1 MKTVFTKAKRIAA
14 AGFVLLFLCAGFFGC
29 APAKYFYDPFP
40 DDFEG
45 TKWVCREADIVFYVP
60 EGGSVICTCTV
71 GETTCRGY
79 VWDSHRGR
87 VSLYAELYE
96 QDAETGSRPF
106 ANRYAVLSADYH
118 YDEETGT
125 LVLSNARFWEH
136 GSDYNSPDFPETLT
150 FDRAGTVA
158 TTPSAHWVADEMDL
172 YLDSFDD
179 APFYYRGE
187 IVIDGETHVAYAVE
201 ESPNF
206 FWLTYDKGNLIYL
219 DFDVSEDRIVA
230 TVDGYGA
237 HEEYLF
243 KASYPTWYQYFYD
256 LKTITVRPTE

>member
-79 VWDSHRGR
+79 VSDYHRGSVR
-87 VSLYAELYE
+87 LYAELYA
-96 QDAETGSRPF
+96 QDAETGSRTF
-106 ANRYAVLSADYH
+106 GHLYADYH

-125 LVLSNARFWEH
+125 LVLSNARFRER
-136 GSDYNSPDFPETLT
+136 GSDDNSPDFPETLT
-150 FDRAGTVA
+150 FDRVGNVA

-179 APFYYRGE
+179 LPSYYRGE

-201 ESPNF
+201 RSPNR
-206 FWLTYDKGNLIYL
+206 FWLTYDKGSNLIYL
-219 DFDVSEDRIVA
+219 VFDVSEDRIVA
-230 TVDGYGA
+230 TVDGYRED
-237 HEEYLF
+237 EEYLF
-243 KASYPTWYQYFYD
+243 KATYSTWYQYFFD
-256 LKTITVRPTE
+256 LKTITFRRTE

>member
-45 TKWVCREADIVFYVP
+45 TKWVCREADIVFLVP

-79 VWDSHRGR
+79 VRDYHRGG
-87 VSLYAELYE
+87 VHLYAELYA
-96 QDAETGSRPF
+96 QDAKTGSRAF
-106 ANRYAVLSADYH
+106 GYLYAGYH
-118 YDEETGT
+118 YDEETGN
-125 LVLSNARFWEH
+125 LILSDVSCRER
-136 GSDYNSPDFPETLT
+136 GSDGLSPDYPETLT

-219 DFDVSEDRIVA
+219 VFDVSEDRIVA
-230 TVDGYGA
+230 TVDGNGT

-243 KASYPTWYQYFYD
+243 EASYPTWYQYFYD
-256 LKTITVRPTE
+256 LKTITFRRTE

>member
-1 MKTVFTKAKRIAA
+1 MKTVLTKAKRIVA
-14 AGFVLLFLCAGFFGC
+14 AGFVLLFLCALLFGC
-29 APAKYFYDPFP
+29 MPAKIIHDPFP
-40 DDFEG
+40 GDFEG
-45 TKWVCREADIVFYVP
+45 TKWVCREADIVFYELERGV
-60 EGGSVICTCTV
+60 VIGTYTV
-71 GETTCRGY
+71 GETTYRGK
-79 VWDSHRGR
+79 VNDSNRGR
-87 VSLYAELYE
+87 LTLYAELYSS
-96 QDAETGSRPF
+96 AARTGSRPF
-106 ANRYAVLSADYH
+106 GYLNADYH

-125 LVLSNARFWEH
+125 LVLSNARFRER
-136 GSDYNSPDFPETLT
+136 GSDDVSPDFPETLT

-172 YLDSFDD
+172 YLDSFDGV
-179 APFYYRGE
+179 PSYYCGE

-219 DFDVSEDRIVA
+219 VFDVSEDRIVA

-256 LKTITVRPTE
+256 LKTITFRRTE

>member
-71 GETTCRGY
+71 GETTCWGY
-79 VWDSHRGR
+79 VRDYHRGE
-87 VSLYAELYE
+87 VSLYADLYA

-106 ANRYAVLSADYH
+106 GYLYADYH

-125 LVLSNARFWEH
+125 LVLSNARFRER
-136 GSDYNSPDFPETLT
+136 GSDDVSPDFPETLT
-150 FDRAGTVA
+150 FDRVGNVA

-172 YLDSFDD
+172 YLDSFDGV
-179 APFYYRGE
+179 PSYYCGE

-206 FWLTYDKGNLIYL
+206 FWLTYDKSNLIYL
-219 DFDVSEDRIVA
+219 VFDVSEDKIVA
-230 TVDGYGA
+230 SVDGYGRD
-237 HEEYLF
+237 EYQF
-243 KASYPTWYQYFYD
+243 KSTYPTWYRYFYD
-256 LKTITVRPTE
+256 LKTITFRRTE

>member
-1 MKTVFTKAKRIAA
+1 MKTVLTKAKRIAA

-29 APAKYFYDPFP
+29 APARYLHDPFP
-40 DDFEG
+40 GDFEG

-79 VWDSHRGR
+79 VRDYHRGE
-87 VSLYAELYE
+87 VSLSADLYA

-106 ANRYAVLSADYH
+106 GYLYADYH

-125 LVLSNARFWEH
+125 LVLSNARFRER
-136 GSDYNSPDFPETLT
+136 GSDDVSPDFPETLT
-150 FDRAGTVA
+150 FDRVGNVA

-172 YLDSFDD
+172 YLDSFDGV
-179 APFYYRGE
+179 PSYYCGE

-201 ESPNF
+201 ESPNH

-219 DFDVSEDRIVA
+219 FFDVSEDKIVA
-230 TVDGYGA
+230 SVDDYGR
-237 HEEYLF
+237 EEYLF
-243 KASYPTWYQYFYD
+243 KVTYPTWYRYFYD
-256 LKTITVRPTE
+256 LNTVTFRLSE